1 MANSQRNKHPLI
13 ANRTAFMVI
22 GCLEAAWAPL
32 VPYVKSAFSLDEEAL
47 GLLMLCS
54 GLGSIIS
61 LPVSGWLC
69 MKFGAKQVVYF
80 SGSLMAL
87 ALLAISLMV
96 NVWLT
101 ALMLMIF
108 GGCTISIDV
117 AANINGVAIEHRTGK
132 HLMSGFHGG
141 YSLGTLIGA
150 GVMSVLFS
158 LGVVPAWAVA
168 LSMVMILAAMML
180 GCRDLLKKKELENAN
195 PTTATKTVKRKRF
208 YIPPMVIVIGLLC
221 FIMYAAEGA
230 VMGWSAIFVSEERG
244 VDMSVA
250 GFFYT
255 ALAIMMTGMRF
266 LGDKIVD
273 RLGQRRV
280 VVLGA
285 LSIAVGFLMV
295 ISIPSIVATAL
306 GFALIG
312 MGAANIV
319 PQFISFASG
328 IKGMA
333 VQNIISIVNALG
345 YSGILLGP
353 VLIGFVAKHY
363 GLHTSFAAIAVFALV
378 VALVSAVALKRKI

>member
-1 MANSQRNKHPLI
+1 
-13 ANRTAFMVI
+13 
-22 GCLEAAWAPL
+22 
-32 VPYVKSAFSLDEEAL
+32 
-47 GLLMLCS
+47 
-54 GLGSIIS
+54 
-61 LPVSGWLC
+61 
-69 MKFGAKQVVYF
+69 
-80 SGSLMAL
+80 
-87 ALLAISLMV
+87 
-96 NVWLT
+96 
-101 ALMLMIF
+101 
-108 GGCTISIDV
+108 
-117 AANINGVAIEHRTGK
+117 
-132 HLMSGFHGG
+132 
-141 YSLGTLIGA
+141 
-150 GVMSVLFS
+150 
-158 LGVVPAWAVA
+158 
-168 LSMVMILAAMML
+168 
-180 GCRDLLKKKELENAN
+180 
-195 PTTATKTVKRKRF
+195 
-208 YIPPMVIVIGLLC
+208 MVIVIGLLC

-255 ALAIMMTGMRF
+255 AFAIMMTVMRF

-285 LSIAVGFLMV
+285 LSIAAGFLMV